1 MTPSSGGRA
10 PEHGAPGAAMCS
22 VCLCPGRRRRGLGR
36 RRGGGWRGGRR
47 LSRRG
52 FLSWGRSRRGIP
64 ASNFL
69 SPLRLGC
76 CPPAPSP
83 PRGAGGPA
91 PAVCKS
97 WGNSPLFPSKGI
109 FPQSLGPA
117 QADLFTWVAQ
127 LSPALCPRAGA
138 TELESPTPWHISP
151 VSLARL
157 GALTFWADGTAVAAG
172 GCLVFLCQQS
182 FFPGSDRDP
191 VGGHIPALEG
201 QHPGLDG
208 CCVPLLLRVRLLTA

>member
-1 MTPSSGGRA
+1 MEGRPEAEPQGFSELGQEQEGNSSLELPVPAAAGLLPS
-10 PEHGAPGAAMCS
+10 
-22 VCLCPGRRRRGLGR
+22 CPL
-36 RRGGGWRGGRR
+36 
-47 LSRRG
+47 
-52 FLSWGRSRRGIP
+52 P
-64 ASNFL
+64 
-69 SPLRLGC
+69 
-76 CPPAPSP
+76 P